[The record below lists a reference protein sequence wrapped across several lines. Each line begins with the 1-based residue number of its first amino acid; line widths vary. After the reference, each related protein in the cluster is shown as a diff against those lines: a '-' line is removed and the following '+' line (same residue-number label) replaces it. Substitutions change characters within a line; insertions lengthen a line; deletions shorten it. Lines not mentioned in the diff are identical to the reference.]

1 MDKQVLLLLIIV
13 VIVTICILYPNFF
26 GMFREGFDEKK
37 VNNPSTLHNPKE
49 HQPELNNEID
59 RTPLVGL
66 PSQMIPAWE
75 SDSLRYGDFDGL
87 NDGADGNMGMGFNLC
102 SKSCCSTQYPTPFGL
117 PVDPLVCGSKQEFVP
132 STYTC
137 NNGWQDG
144 GCLCMTKEQALFLNT
159 RGNNA

>member
-1 MDKQVLLLLIIV
+1 MDKQVLLLLIV
-13 VIVTICILYPNFF
+13 VAIVTVCVLYPNFF
-26 GMFREGFDEKK
+26 GVSKERFDGEEVKK
-37 VNNPSTLHNPKE
+37 LSLLHDPRQY
-49 HQPELNNEID
+49 QPELNNEVD

-75 SDSLRYGDFDGL
+75 VDSLKYGDFDGL

-102 SKSCCSTQYPTPFGL
+102 SKSCCSAQYPPPFGL
-117 PVDPLVCGSKQEFVP
+117 PVDPLVCGSKKEFVP

-137 NNGWQDG
+137 NNGWQDS
-144 GCLCMTKEQALFLNT
+144 GCLCMTKDQALFLNT